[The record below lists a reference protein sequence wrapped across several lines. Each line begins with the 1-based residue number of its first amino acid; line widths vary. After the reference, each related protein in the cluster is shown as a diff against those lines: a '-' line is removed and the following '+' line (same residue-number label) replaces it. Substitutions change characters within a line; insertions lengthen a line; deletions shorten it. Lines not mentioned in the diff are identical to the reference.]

1 MAKVLLVDNDSTTVS
16 LLKML
21 LELDGHAVA
30 DCSQAA
36 EVLETIALEEPD
48 LVLMD
53 VFLSGGDGLDGLDV
67 LRQIRANPITARLP
81 IVMTSGMELSE
92 QCAQAGANS
101 FLLKPYTPEQL
112 ATTMKQSLDHGRS
125 PDAPAVT
132 P

>member
-21 LELDGHAVA
+21 LELDGHSVA

-53 VFLSGGDGLDGLDV
+53 VFLSGGDGLDV
-67 LRQIRANPITARLP
+67 LRQIRANPMTARLP

-112 ATTMKQSLDHGRS
+112 AATMKQSLDHGRS